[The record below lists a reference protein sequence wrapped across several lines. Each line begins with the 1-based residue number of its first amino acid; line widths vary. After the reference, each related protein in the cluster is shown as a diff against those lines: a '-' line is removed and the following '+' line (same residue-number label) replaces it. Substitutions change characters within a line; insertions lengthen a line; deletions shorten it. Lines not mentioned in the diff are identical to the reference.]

1 MQPIFATDL
10 TILPSNKIITGKVHD
25 SNQTGVGRQLLYI
38 YIITDCVH
46 YCVMCRDADASPIY
60 TFMHDGFY

>member
-1 MQPIFATDL
+1 MIQIRQEWRGNNSIFTFDL
-10 TILPSNKIITGKVHD
+10 TVMCP
-25 SNQTGVGRQLLYI
+25 LY
-38 YIITDCVH
+38 